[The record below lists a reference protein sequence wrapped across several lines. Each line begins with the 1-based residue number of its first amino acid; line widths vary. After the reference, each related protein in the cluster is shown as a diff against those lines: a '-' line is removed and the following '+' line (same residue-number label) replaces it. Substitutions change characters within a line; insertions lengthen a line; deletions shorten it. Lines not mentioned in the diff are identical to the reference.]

1 MRALRSA
8 DTPEAAF
15 AIRHFVYWATRHA
28 GSMIAAMGGLD
39 AVAFTGGIGENDAGL
54 RADILN
60 GLAWAGPVP
69 CYVVP
74 ATEERSI
81 AEQAR
86 ALFQGGA

>member
-1 MRALRSA
+1 VQ
-8 DTPEAAF
+8 
-15 AIRHFVYWATRHA
+15 HFTYWTVRHA

-54 RADILN
+54 RHAILN
-60 GLAWAGPVP
+60 ALAWAGPVP

-81 AEQAR
+81 AEQAL
-86 ALFQGGA
+86 ALLQAGA